1 MSQKEMFLKAVAC
14 ELKVIRIE
22 HGDSQEE
29 LSRKNG
35 VAPSTISK
43 YETNQCNMAL
53 DKIEQIISPYN
64 ISLSIFFDRILAKTQ
79 TK

>member
-22 HGDSQEE
+22 RGDSQEE